1 MTIPVEFAHE
11 KGRFFVGEER
21 YLVDAAAH
29 DGNAECSCR
38 DWICRCFPAYK
49 QSKTIVPYGEEGRTQ
64 CKHINA
70 VRLFLGGRVME
81 QMSKQ

>member
-21 YLVDAAAH
+21 YLVDAAANQ
-29 DGNAECSCR
+29 GNGECSCR
-38 DWICRCFPAYK
+38 DFICRRYPEYK
-49 QSKTIVPYGEEGRTQ
+49 RTKKIVPYGEPGASQ